1 MEPEPPVE
9 PATPP
14 PLAPPPP
21 PPPPP
26 RPTIRDV
33 ADIVAYNGFVE
44 AARLREP
51 NGNSVLSPDALATA
65 RTNYYNNV
73 PNMSLATLRRE
84 RNPDIIPQM
93 TIQQLR
99 TLSDELYLTMTPNEL
114 RNRYN
119 HFLQNNQDFPEE
131 INDPNN
137 VSIGRGPRG
146 RGFYVL
152 WDRGGIENS
161 PTNLFDHHLRLKI
174 EHYQEWWREYYERM
188 YFETIYRALITPIPN
203 GGGKRT
209 RRTKRRKTR
218 KSRKNKRKTKRR
230 RA

>member
-1 MEPEPPVE
+1 MDPP
-9 PATPP
+9 
-14 PLAPPPP
+14 
-21 PPPPP
+21 
-26 RPTIRDV
+26 PTIRDV
-33 ADIVAYNGFVE
+33 ADIMAYNGFGRE
-44 AARLREP
+44 AARLDTP
-51 NGNSVLSPDALATA
+51 NGNRLLSPDALAAA
-65 RTNYYNNV
+65 RANYYNDV

-114 RNRYN
+114 RNRYI
-119 HFLQNNQDFPEE
+119 HFLQNNPDFPEE
-131 INDPNN
+131 INDQD
-137 VSIGRGPRG
+137 RGTEYNPWLG
-146 RGFYVL
+146 RGFVVL
-152 WDRGGIENS
+152 WDQGGIENNR
-161 PTNLFDHHLRLKI
+161 PTYLFDEHLPLDMG
-174 EHYQEWWREYYERM
+174 EHYQEWRDDNERR

-203 GGGKRT
+203 GGGKRN

>member
-1 MEPEPPVE
+1 MD
-9 PATPP
+9 PP
-14 PLAPPPP
+14 PT
-21 PPPPP
+21 P

-33 ADIVAYNGFVE
+33 ADIVAYNGFRE
-44 AARLREP
+44 AARLKTP
-51 NGNSVLSPDALATA
+51 NGNRVLSPDALAAA
-65 RTNYYNNV
+65 RTNYYNDV

-99 TLSDELYLTMTPNEL
+99 TLSDELYLTMNPNQLE
-114 RNRYN
+114 NIYI
-119 HFLQNNQDFPEE
+119 HFLQNNPDFPED
-131 INDPNN
+131 INDPE
-137 VSIGRGPRG
+137 SGPEYNLWLG
-146 RGFYVL
+146 RGFAIF
-152 WDRGGIENS
+152 WERGGIVYR
-161 PTNLFDHHLRLKI
+161 PTNLFDEHLRLDMD
-174 EHYQEWWREYYERM
+174 EHYQEWRENNERR

-203 GGGKRT
+203 GGGKRN

>member
-1 MEPEPPVE
+1 MNPPEEPP
-9 PATPP
+9 
-14 PLAPPPP
+14 
-21 PPPPP
+21 
-26 RPTIRDV
+26 PTIVDV
-33 ADIVAYNGFVE
+33 ADIMAYHGFGREVARV
-44 AARLREP
+44 RES

-65 RTNYYNNV
+65 RMDYYNDV
-73 PNMSLATLRRE
+73 PNMALATLRRE

-93 TIQQLR
+93 TVEQLR

-119 HFLQNNQDFPEE
+119 HFLRNNPNFPEE
-131 INDPNN
+131 INDPD
-137 VSIGRGPRG
+137 SGPEYNLWLG

-152 WDRGGIENS
+152 WERGGIVNS
-161 PTNLFDHHLRLKI
+161 PTNLFDGVLRLKI

-203 GGGKRT
+203 GGGKRN

>member
-1 MEPEPPVE
+1 MNPPEEPP
-9 PATPP
+9 
-14 PLAPPPP
+14 
-21 PPPPP
+21 
-26 RPTIRDV
+26 PTIVDV
-33 ADIVAYNGFVE
+33 ADIMAYHGFGREVARVQT
-44 AARLREP
+44 P
-51 NGNSVLSPDALATA
+51 NGNRILSPDALAAA
-65 RTNYYNNV
+65 RMDYYNDV

-93 TIQQLR
+93 TVEQLR

-119 HFLQNNQDFPEE
+119 HFLRNNPNFPEE
-131 INDPNN
+131 INDPD
-137 VSIGRGPRG
+137 SGPEYNLWLG
-146 RGFYVL
+146 RGFNIF
-152 WDRGGIENS
+152 WERGGIVNS
-161 PTNLFDHHLRLKI
+161 PTNLFDGVLRLNI
-174 EHYQEWWREYYERM
+174 EHYQEWRENNERR

-203 GGGKRT
+203 GGGKRN